1 MGILVYGIGAGFI
14 LSSILSVALIF
25 FLLKE
30 SMEIK
35 YVPKV
40 ERKENKVNVKEIEEK
55 FSRIFKGERENVK
68 IVNVPEKNIE
78 VVSPPD
84 IKLKGVIISENL
96 KGAVFYNG
104 KEIFVKEGEKVKGY
118 RLIKVGK
125 DFALLE
131 KGGKIFRVGLEI
143 SKNKGFTRNYNVR
156 NVSSEREI
164 VLSKR
169 EILRITKDPA
179 KMFTQ
184 IRLVPYVKN
193 GKTEGFIFEWVKP
206 GSIFDRIG
214 IRRGDI
220 LVSVNNMTI
229 SSGEDAF
236 RLLYKLRNE
245 PNLQVVLIRNGR
257 REVIN
262 VRIE

>member
-1 MGILVYGIGAGFI
+1 MGILVYGIGVGFV
-14 LSSILSVALIF
+14 LSSIFSIVFVF

-40 ERKENKVNVKEIEEK
+40 EKKENKVNVKEIEEK
-55 FSRIFKGERENVK
+55 FSRIFKGERKDIK
-68 IVNVPEKNIE
+68 IVNVQEKSIE
-78 VVSPPD
+78 AISPPD
-84 IKLKGVIISENL
+84 VKLKGVIISKNL

-104 KEIFVKEGEKVKGY
+104 KEIFVKEGEEIKGY
-118 RLIKVGK
+118 RLIKVEK

-131 KGGKIFRVGLEI
+131 KGGKIFKVGFEI
-143 SKNKGFTRNYNVR
+143 SKKKSFTRNYEDQ

-164 VLSKR
+164 VLSRR

-184 IRLVPYVKN
+184 IRLVPYIRN

-236 RLLYKLRNE
+236 RILYQLRNE
-245 PNLQVVLIRNGR
+245 PNLRVVLIRNGR